1 MSNRLN
7 YTRKFIIFKKDYS
20 NMAALKA
27 KGHGKLELK
36 GNNLQFSLNIQGAEA
51 SNFYNIELVKGKE
64 SKIIGKIY
72 TKEDKSGSAN
82 LDINYKDLQKTG
94 FSLEKIDGIILIR
107 EASVL
112 LGESLIKNTHLLRNY
127 IENIELN
134 SPEVIHEDQ
143 GLLEEVLEEES
154 QEVEENSDIEEEF
167 NAGEKA
173 YIEEEPDIEEETHIE
188 ERTYPDQDPILEAE
202 FTPIEENIPIE
213 YIEEVQVTPEEVQEI
228 YERVPSEEDI
238 LEDRGEVKEEDFTE
252 ENLKEEDSEDMFCET
267 KYKEIM
273 EEMFN
278 IPELGYENNTIA
290 DEDKEEKQKSGVTD
304 YILNIL
310 NFFPYSEPFALT
322 LEGYNW
328 WKIDIEDPELDK
340 SFLPYFN
347 YIVDAKDQ
355 TSRFEK
361 EVNPKELLKKYG
373 HYIFGLYNEDDNVKF
388 YVYGIPG
395 SFSLD
400 EHPKQGNTGFNTW
413 FEGVEL
419 PGYWLLYIEP
429 ETGRILYPINPM
441 IPKS

>member
-1 MSNRLN
+1 ME
-7 YTRKFIIFKKDYS
+7 D
-20 NMAALKA
+20 LKA

-36 GNNLQFSLNIQGAEA
+36 GNNLQLSLNVQGAEP

-64 SKIIGKIY
+64 SNSIGKVY

-82 LDINYKDLQKTG
+82 LDINYKELEKAG
-94 FSLEKIDGIILIR
+94 YSLEKIDGIILIR
-107 EASVL
+107 ESSVL
-112 LGESLIKNTHLLRNY
+112 MGESLIKNTHILKNY
-127 IENIELN
+127 IQDIELKSQDAN
-134 SPEVIHEDQ
+134 HE
-143 GLLEEVLEEES
+143 EEVYEDDFQQEAQDEPEP
-154 QEVEENSDIEEEF
+154 EVEEEVEVGEEHYV
-167 NAGEKA
+167 GE
-173 YIEEEPDIEEETHIE
+173 DSHIE
-188 ERTYPDQDPILEAE
+188 ERTYPEQEPIPEEE
-202 FTPIEENIPIE
+202 FTPIEDDIPIE
-213 YIEEVQVTPEEVQEI
+213 YIEEIEVTPEEINEI
-228 YERVPSEEDI
+228 EENASEVEEDSEE
-238 LEDRGEVKEEDFTE
+238 
-252 ENLKEEDSEDMFCET
+252 ENSEDMFCET

-278 IPELGYENNTIA
+278 IPELGYENNIPG
-290 DEDKEEKQKSGVTD
+290 DENKEGKQKTGVTD

-310 NFFPYSEPFALT
+310 NFFPYSEPFELT

-347 YIVDAKDQ
+347 YIVEAKEG

-373 HYIFGLYNEDDNVKF
+373 HYIFGLYNEDDKVKF

-395 SFSLD
+395 EFSLD

-413 FEGVEL
+413 FEGAEM

-441 IPKS
+441 TPKS